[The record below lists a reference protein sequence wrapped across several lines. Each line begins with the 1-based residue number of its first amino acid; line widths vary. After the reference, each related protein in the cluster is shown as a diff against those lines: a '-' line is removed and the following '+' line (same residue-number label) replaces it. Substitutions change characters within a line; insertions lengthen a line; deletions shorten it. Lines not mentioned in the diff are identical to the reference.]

1 MTTMSTSLEDLQTGA
16 IAPTGPMA
24 DEDRVK
30 RILAEMN
37 AGDGIPGSGS
47 ALPPP
52 PSQGPRVIT
61 EPPISMSTGDLRMDS
76 ATARANVIGGTTPT
90 MADFQAMFAQAS
102 PGLAPFHGP
111 AAVPGAMVPQPRKV
125 TDWRTALMAQLRAPI
140 VVAAVVFFLSLPVVT
155 ASLSRYAP
163 WMYLGNGDISISG
176 LLVKAL
182 LAGALFLVY
191 QTVLAITE
199 K

>member
-1 MTTMSTSLEDLQTGA
+1 
-16 IAPTGPMA
+16 
-24 DEDRVK
+24 
-30 RILAEMN
+30 
-37 AGDGIPGSGS
+37 
-47 ALPPP
+47 
-52 PSQGPRVIT
+52 
-61 EPPISMSTGDLRMDS
+61 
-76 ATARANVIGGTTPT
+76 
-90 MADFQAMFAQAS
+90 
-102 PGLAPFHGP
+102 
-111 AAVPGAMVPQPRKV
+111 
-125 TDWRTALMAQLRAPI
+125 MAQLRAPI
-140 VVAAVVFFLSLPVVT
+140 VVASVVFFLSLPVVT